1 MVELT
6 RLNGHPLVVN
16 SDLIK
21 YIESSPDTTLT
32 LVTGEKIV
40 VRERCAEVTAR
51 VLAHRARLLGD
62 VVTAQAMSAGA
73 RVSAISAN
81 SAYAASSHAENKTEE
96 SNPR

>member
-1 MVELT
+1 MIELT
-6 RLNGHPLVVN
+6 RLNGHPLIVN

-40 VRERCAEVTAR
+40 VREPSAEVTAR
-51 VLAHRARLLGD
+51 VSAHRAGLLGD
-62 VVTAQAMSAGA
+62 VLAAQAMSSGA
-73 RVSAISAN
+73 QASAVRAN
-81 SAYAASSHAENKTEE
+81 SAYAASSQAGNKTEE

>member
-1 MVELT
+1 MIELT
-6 RLNGHPLVVN
+6 RLNGHPLIVN

-40 VRERCAEVTAR
+40 VREPCGEVTGR
-51 VLAHRARLLGD
+51 VLAHRAKLLGD
-62 VVTAQAMSAGA
+62 VVAAQAMGAGA
-73 RVSAISAN
+73 QVSAISAN
-81 SAYAASSHAENKTEE
+81 SAYAASSHSGNKTEE